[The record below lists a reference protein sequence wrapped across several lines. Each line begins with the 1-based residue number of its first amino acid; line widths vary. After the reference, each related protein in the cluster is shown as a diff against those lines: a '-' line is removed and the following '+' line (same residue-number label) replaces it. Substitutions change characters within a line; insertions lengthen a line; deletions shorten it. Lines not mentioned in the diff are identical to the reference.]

1 MQDNKPRPDKDA
13 RREAILDV
21 ACAIFLEDGFDAA
34 SMSAIAARV
43 GGSKGTLYNYF
54 KSKEELFEAFVER
67 HCLMHA
73 HLIDTLEA
81 PGLGYRETLARWAT
95 QYLRIVT
102 SDVTMR
108 NYRVIMAVSERWPYI
123 GRRFYENGPLRGA
136 QRVAAFLTR
145 AAAAGEFVIDDALL
159 AAHQFIALCQSRYQK
174 ARFLN
179 YLPEP
184 ADEDVAREVK
194 AAIQMFYAAYA
205 PRQAA
210 AG

>member
-1 MQDNKPRPDKDA
+1 MQDVKPRPDKDA

-21 ACAIFLEDGFDAA
+21 ACAIFLEEGFDAA
-34 SMSAIAARV
+34 SMSGIAARV

-54 KSKEELFEAFVER
+54 KNKEELFEAFVER

-81 PGLGYRETLARWAT
+81 PGLGYRETLIRWAR
-95 QYLRIVT
+95 QYLRILT
-102 SDVTMR
+102 SDITMR
-108 NYRVIMAVSERWPYI
+108 NYRVIMAVSERWPDI

-145 AAAAGEFVIDDALL
+145 AAADGEFVTDNALL

-184 ADEDVAREVK
+184 TDDDLAKEVE
-194 AAIQMFYAAYA
+194 AAVNTFYAAYG
-205 PRQAA
+205 RR
-210 AG
+210 